1 MMMMGWWCTYNLMN
15 WWCYGW
21 FTETV
26 CLRKRWIN
34 WMCDYEMEIWNFWK
48 CGANVGS
55 DSGLVSIIDQLI
67 ELANWMDTQQL
78 DIDALDL
85 LLGDPLKMFFS
96 FSLSFL
102 FLFLSFKFTIFNH
115 THAPCVLVCVSA
127 HQQLQQQQQPCP
139 LCSAS
144 TTTTTTS
151 CNPTCCHCHCP
162 NNNKNNPRRLLN
174 SQQRI
179 EMHPPLSLS
188 LLSFSL
194 SKRTT
199 TANNNNH
206 APNRQQSP
214 SFKMMLMVT

>member
-1 MMMMGWWCTYNLMN
+1 
-15 WWCYGW
+15 
-21 FTETV
+21 
-26 CLRKRWIN
+26 
-34 WMCDYEMEIWNFWK
+34 MCDYEMEIWNFWK

-188 LLSFSL
+188 SLLSL
-194 SKRTT
+194 QT
-199 TANNNNH
+199 H
-206 APNRQQSP
+206 HHRQQQQPCAEQTAKPVIQDDADGHLIYRYGDILHHRCS
-214 SFKMMLMVT
+214 